1 MSRRNLDAI
10 GPLAVGCIVRVATD
24 DRPAGIEGTVTRL
37 CYVDGGVMMTFKGA
51 DDQQEYTQYVAVAVL
66 GPLLHNWWSGYD
78 ITILR
83 PAPRQR
89 SFAGM
94 KPAGLF
100 HLEG

>member
-1 MSRRNLDAI
+1 MSKRSLDAV
-10 GPLAVGCIVRVATD
+10 GSLTVGCTVHVATD
-24 DRPAGIEGTVTRL
+24 DNPEGVDGIVTRL
-37 CYVDGGVMMTFKGA
+37 SQVDGGVMMSFKSA
-51 DDQQEYTQYVAVAVL
+51 DQQEHTQYVAVAVL

-83 PAPRQR
+83 PAPRQQ

>member
-1 MSRRNLDAI
+1 MSKRKLDAI
-10 GPLAVGCIVRVATD
+10 GPIAVGCIVRVATD
-24 DRPAGIEGTVTRL
+24 DCPSGIEGAVTRIRQA
-37 CYVDGGVMMTFKGA
+37 DAGVIVTFKGA
-51 DDQQEYTQYVAVAVL
+51 DRQEHTQYVAVAVL
-66 GPLLHNWWSGYD
+66 GPLLHNVWSGYD

-83 PAPRQR
+83 PAPRQQ

>member
-37 CYVDGGVMMTFKGA
+37 CYVDGGVVMTFKSA
-51 DDQQEYTQYVAVAVL
+51 DQQEHTQYVAVAVL
-66 GPLLHNWWSGYD
+66 GPLLCNLWPGYE
-78 ITILR
+78 ITILKS
-83 PAPRQR
+83 APRQQC
-89 SFAGM
+89 FAGM